1 MSSDQAVKRIAAVG
15 EAFDDLL
22 SEPLDGLSPSEL
34 AAAAAAWVTLVRR
47 VPVLHN
53 RIVAALN
60 RVPPAELGDKT

>member
-1 MSSDQAVKRIAAVG
+1 MG